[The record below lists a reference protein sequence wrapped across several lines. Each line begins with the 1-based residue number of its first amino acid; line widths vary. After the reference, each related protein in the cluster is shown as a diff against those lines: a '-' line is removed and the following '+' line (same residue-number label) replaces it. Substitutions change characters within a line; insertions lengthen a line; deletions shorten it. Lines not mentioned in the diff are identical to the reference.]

1 MQSLVR
7 CSKIYTACGKRKK
20 QRKKVYI
27 ESVRGVNIENK
38 GIVQVYC
45 GPGKGKT
52 SVAIGQAIRAIGH
65 GKTAI
70 VIQFL
75 KGRATSEVD
84 YLSVLE
90 PNVKLFRFEK
100 KNKCYEDL
108 TEEERQEENFNIRN
122 GLNYAKKVLVTQEC
136 DMLIL
141 DEVLGAV
148 EFGIISDEDVVNL
161 IQAKDEEMEMILT
174 GNVVTPKLKEAADRV
189 VSLEIIK

>member
-1 MQSLVR
+1 M
-7 CSKIYTACGKRKK
+7 
-20 QRKKVYI
+20 
-27 ESVRGVNIENK
+27 ENK

-75 KGRATSEVD
+75 KGRATSEV
-84 YLSVLE
+84 
-90 PNVKLFRFEK
+90 
-100 KNKCYEDL
+100 
-108 TEEERQEENFNIRN
+108 EERQEENFNIRN

-148 EFGIISDEDVVNL
+148 EFGIISDDDVVNL